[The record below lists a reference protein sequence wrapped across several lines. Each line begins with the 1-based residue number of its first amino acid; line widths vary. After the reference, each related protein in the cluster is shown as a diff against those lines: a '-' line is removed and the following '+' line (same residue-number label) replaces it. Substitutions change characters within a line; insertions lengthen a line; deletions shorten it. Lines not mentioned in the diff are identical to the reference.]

1 MRHAQRHAQTR
12 TRERRQRLAIEAA
25 RLMAECGIRDFQ
37 HAKRKAAE
45 RLGIHDDESLPRNSE
60 IEQALR
66 EHQRLFSGEAQA
78 SLLRTRREAA
88 LRAMAFFAAFQPRLV
103 GPVLQGTADRHSAV
117 CLHLYTDDPD
127 AVPRFLLEHRIPA
140 QMQSRRLK
148 LDRDRS
154 AEYPVFVFSAEDTP
168 FDLTVL
174 PLDALR
180 QAPLDRIDDKP
191 MRRANADALRQLL
204 VEEEIAG
211 FESGS

>member
-25 RLMAECGIRDFQ
+25 RLMIESGIRDF
-37 HAKRKAAE
+37 HRAKLKAAQ

-66 EHQRLFSGEAQA
+66 EHQRLFLGEAQA
-78 SLLRTRREAA
+78 TLLHDRRQAA
-88 LRAMAFFAAFQPRLV
+88 LRAMVFFERFQPRLV

-117 CLHLYTDDPD
+117 CLHLYTDDAE
-127 AVPRFLLEHRIPA
+127 AVPRFLLEHRIPVET
-140 QMQSRRLK
+140 QTRRLR
-148 LDRDRS
+148 LDRERS
-154 AEYPVFVFSAEDTP
+154 AEFPVYVFSAEDTP

-180 QAPLDRIDDKP
+180 QAPLDRIDDRP
-191 MRRANADALRQLL
+191 MRRAGIEAVRRLL
-204 VEEEIAG
+204 VAEEIAG
-211 FESGS
+211 FEAAD